1 MWDVN
6 MINSRVFQLC
16 VWGLIWTMWDVNMI
30 IRRLIAAWLD
40 SFDLNYVGCELRWN
54 VDYHSQ
60 WLCLIWTMWD
70 VNMGDLRLRGFSK
83 QVWSELC
90 GMWTLHPFNNS
101 LPHERGFDLN
111 YVGCEHMARVEFR
124 RARFSFDLNYVGC
137 ELRQEKTCL
146 CLLCR
151 FDLNYVG
158 CEPVTFSHLVSC
170 KHGFDLNYVG
180 CELIDVRFKNFFL

>member
-1 MWDVN
+1 MWTLLAR
-6 MINSRVFQLC
+6 SRCSRMQQ
-16 VWGLIWTMWDVNMI
+16 G
-30 IRRLIAAWLD
+30 
-40 SFDLNYVGCELRWN
+40 FDLNYVGCELRWN

-111 YVGCEHMARVEFR
+111 YVGCE
-124 RARFSFDLNYVGC
+124 
-137 ELRQEKTCL
+137 
-146 CLLCR
+146 
-151 FDLNYVG
+151 
-158 CEPVTFSHLVSC
+158 PVTFSHLVSC

-180 CELIDVRFKNFFL
+180 CEHSLDLHRVRRTVQFDLNYVGCELIDVRFKNFFL